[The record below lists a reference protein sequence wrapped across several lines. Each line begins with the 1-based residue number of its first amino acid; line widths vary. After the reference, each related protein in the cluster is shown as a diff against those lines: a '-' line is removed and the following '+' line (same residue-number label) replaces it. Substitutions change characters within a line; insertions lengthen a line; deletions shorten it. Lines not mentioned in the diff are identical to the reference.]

1 MILIQSVSSPGN
13 SLLES
18 TFHGLCLRNQN
29 CNIHLSFLYS
39 LESFSFLFQIHVS
52 FLSLSLKYIFHL
64 FYMISSRFFF
74 LLNYWMLWHYVLASS
89 PKENIKPVLLFGLF
103 RVIKTNLAILFL
115 PWTRQII
122 SKPQFPNKHK
132 INILIISIIYQES
145 IYQWIINDLLN
156 NSALFYKTKNKI
168 IRFLAVQ
175 ILPTSIN
182 YKAKWKVGY
191 NACGESQPRHLG
203 QKVKFLPSA

>member
-1 MILIQSVSSPGN
+1 MVCVSGIKTVTSICPF
-13 SLLES
+13 S
-18 TFHGLCLRNQN
+18 THWKALA
-29 CNIHLSFLYS
+29 
-39 LESFSFLFQIHVS
+39 SFSRFMSVFS
-52 FLSLSLKYIFHL
+52 LSLSNIF
-64 FYMISSRFFF
+64 FISFIWFLPDFFF